1 MLSGYEIPVLTLLIQ
16 GAFLAWG
23 LSQYVSLR
31 AEKAS
36 S

>member
-1 MLSGYEIPVLTLLIQ
+1 MLSGYEVPVLTLLIQ

-23 LSQYVSLR
+23 ISQYLSLR
-31 AEKAS
+31 DEKS